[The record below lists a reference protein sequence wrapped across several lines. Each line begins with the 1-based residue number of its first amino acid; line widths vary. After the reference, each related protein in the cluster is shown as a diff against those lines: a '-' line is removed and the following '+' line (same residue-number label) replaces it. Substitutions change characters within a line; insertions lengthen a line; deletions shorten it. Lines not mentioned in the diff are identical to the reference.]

1 MSLTTKKRTR
11 TGCLNFL
18 KNYFEE
24 LEASIATLQTVDE
37 NTLVDLQNKQTLL
50 QNKFDKYLDLS
61 EQIGEMLEEDAD
73 FTADRDIVDQEEV
86 KYSKKLLVL
95 KNFITKHSKKP
106 EARVKD
112 SDSVTTESKRVR
124 VSSSKGSAVNPQ
136 IMKVLNNLLR
146 RR

>member
-1 MSLTTKKRTR
+1 M
-11 TGCLNFL
+11 
-18 KNYFEE
+18 
-24 LEASIATLQTVDE
+24 
-37 NTLVDLQNKQTLL
+37 VDLQNKQTLL